1 MSWKRIKSFL
11 IILFLLIN
19 ILLIFSS
26 NNVLLFISKT
36 KFDNE
41 VIDGTI
47 NILNRNYGISV
58 SENVIPSYI
67 DTLDSV
73 DVTNIIYT
81 EEFENITEL
90 KANRSSFEGE
100 IITDIFSYNEENALT
115 EIKLILNKLNI
126 NDESYKITVKKV
138 DNGIMC
144 NVYEYIDKYR
154 FFDGYI
160 KALFTPGVVS
170 LSGTWYIVQNTDKR
184 NYAKNNVRM
193 ADVTGVLLDLA
204 NISSADSGLTPKEIT
219 DIKYGYH
226 LSYYDLNALT
236 KSAPAVP
243 SYLIETDIGSKYYYD
258 AISGLLIKQEE

>member
-11 IILFLLIN
+11 IILFLAIN
-19 ILLIFSS
+19 ILLVFSS
-26 NNVLLFISKT
+26 NSVLFTSKT
-36 KFDNE
+36 RFDNE
-41 VIDGTI
+41 VIEGTI
-47 NILNRNYGISV
+47 DILNRNYGILV
-58 SENVIPSYI
+58 SEAIIPPYI

-81 EEFENITEL
+81 EEFENFTGL
-90 KANRSSFEGE
+90 KAKQASFEGE
-100 IITDIFSYNEENALT
+100 FITDIFSYNEENALT
-115 EIKLILNKLNI
+115 EMKSILGKLNI
-126 NDESYKITVKKV
+126 SDESYKITVKKV
-138 DNGIMC
+138 DKGILC
-144 NVYEYIDKYR
+144 NVYEYINKYKL
-154 FFDGYI
+154 FNGHI
-160 KALFTPGVVS
+160 KALFTPGNVS
-170 LSGTWYIVQNTDKR
+170 LSGTWYIVQNTDL
-184 NYAKNNVRM
+184 NDNTKNNIRM

-204 NISSADSGLTPKEIT
+204 NISSADSALTPKEIT